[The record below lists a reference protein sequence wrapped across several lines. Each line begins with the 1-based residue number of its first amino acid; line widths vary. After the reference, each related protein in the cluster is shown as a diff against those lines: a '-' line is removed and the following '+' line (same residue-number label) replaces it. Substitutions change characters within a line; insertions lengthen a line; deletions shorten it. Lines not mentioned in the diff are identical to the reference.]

1 MLVAIVPEHTS
12 TCTLALRAVGPPP
25 SKARLTVVMMHG
37 FGAPGD
43 DLVDLARSVET
54 PDGTRFV
61 FPEGPLELP
70 GLYGDARAWWML
82 DLARIERAL
91 AGIVEDR
98 SEEIPEGLAEARDQ
112 IDALLGELVAG
123 GARRI
128 VIGGF
133 SQGAMLA
140 LDVALHT
147 AHPIAGVAF
156 LSGTRI
162 NGTAWAERLAR
173 VRGLPVAMTH
183 GRRDALLP
191 FAVAES
197 LRDQLRAAGADVD
210 WVEFAGGHEIP
221 PPALAALGRLIG
233 RLAAG

>member
-1 MLVAIVPEHTS
+1 MLAAIVPEHTS
-12 TCTLALRAVGPPP
+12 TCELALRAVGPPP
-25 SKARLTVVMMHG
+25 GKAKLTVIMLHG

-43 DLVDLARSVET
+43 GLVDLARAIET

-91 AGIVEDR
+91 AGVVEDR
-98 SEEIPEGLAEARDQ
+98 SDEVPDGLDAARAQ

-123 GARRI
+123 GARKI
-128 VIGGF
+128 VLGGF
-133 SQGAMLA
+133 SQGAMLS

-147 AHPIAGVAF
+147 AHPIAGLAL

-162 NGTAWAERLAR
+162 NGTAWAERIAR
-173 VRGLPVAMTH
+173 VRGLPVVMAH
-183 GRRDALLP
+183 GTRDPLLP
-191 FAVAES
+191 FAVATS
-197 LRDQLRAAGADVD
+197 LRDQLRAAGAALD
-210 WVEFAGGHEIP
+210 WVEFPGGHEIP
-221 PPALAALGRLIG
+221 PPALAAVGRLIEAVAD
-233 RLAAG
+233 R